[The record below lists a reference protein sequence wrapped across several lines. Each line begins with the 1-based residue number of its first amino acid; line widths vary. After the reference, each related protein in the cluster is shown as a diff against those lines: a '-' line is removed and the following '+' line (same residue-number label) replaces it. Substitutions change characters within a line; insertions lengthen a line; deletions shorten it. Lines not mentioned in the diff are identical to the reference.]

1 MGQQPSLVRRLGL
14 VSATALVISNMIGT
28 GIFTT
33 TGFLAADLGQPR
45 LIFLSWIVG
54 AAGALL
60 GAICYSELAINF
72 PSSGGEYV
80 YLSRAYGP
88 TWGFISGWVSLLA
101 GFSAPI
107 AAAALSFAGYVAFF
121 FPQWR
126 RWEQQII
133 ACVLVALFSLAN
145 LFGIRRAAGLQN
157 ALTALKLVLLIGF
170 VLAGLLLG
178 HGDWRNFSQVA
189 ARSTDTPLLQQ
200 FAVSLFWIYVAYSGW
215 NAATYVAEEIKKPEQ
230 ILSRA
235 LAIGTGLVA
244 LIYLALNVTFFYATS
259 PESMKGVMAVGALS
273 ASRLFGP
280 HIAGAF
286 SALVACSLLSTVNAM
301 TIAGPRVYYAMAR
314 DGQFF
319 EFAGTVHKH
328 SRTPVNAILAQGVC
342 TILLVFTPFPQLV
355 VYIGFTLNLF
365 AVMSV
370 ASLFIFRRQPRW
382 RRLGSVSFAYPL
394 IPCLFIA
401 LGVWMTV
408 EGVLQ
413 KPLISALAILTLASG
428 GVLHWLRSNR
438 PARSSEWQ
446 P

>member
-1 MGQQPSLVRRLGL
+1 
-14 VSATALVISNMIGT
+14 
-28 GIFTT
+28 
-33 TGFLAADLGQPR
+33 
-45 LIFLSWIVG
+45 
-54 AAGALL
+54 
-60 GAICYSELAINF
+60 
-72 PSSGGEYV
+72 
-80 YLSRAYGP
+80 
-88 TWGFISGWVSLLA
+88 
-101 GFSAPI
+101 
-107 AAAALSFAGYVAFF
+107 
-121 FPQWR
+121 
-126 RWEQQII
+126 
-133 ACVLVALFSLAN
+133 
-145 LFGIRRAAGLQN
+145 
-157 ALTALKLVLLIGF
+157 
-170 VLAGLLLG
+170 
-178 HGDWRNFSQVA
+178 
-189 ARSTDTPLLQQ
+189 
-200 FAVSLFWIYVAYSGW
+200 
-215 NAATYVAEEIKKPEQ
+215 
-230 ILSRA
+230 
-235 LAIGTGLVA
+235 
-244 LIYLALNVTFFYATS
+244 
-259 PESMKGVMAVGALS
+259 MKGVMAVGALS